1 MPIAAYVITKLAEAG
16 IVFALSAHDGGD
28 ASARLDV
35 QAGFAMRGG
44 LSREAAL
51 AAVTIT
57 PARMLGIDER
67 VGSVEVGKDADLV
80 LWNGEPF
87 EVTSKPVGV
96 LVDGRLVL
104 DPR

>member
-1 MPIAAYVITKLAEAG
+1 M
-16 IVFALSAHDGGD
+16 
-28 ASARLDV
+28 
-35 QAGFAMRGG
+35 
-44 LSREAAL
+44 
-51 AAVTIT
+51 TIT

-80 LWNGEPF
+80 LWNEEP
-87 EVTSKPVGV
+87 EVTSKPVGM